1 MPGEPSFDVAG
12 VGNAIVDVLCHATD
26 DLIESLGLQRDVM
39 QLVEEEESRRIYD
52 RMPPSQ
58 EISGG
63 SAANTMVGIASF
75 GGDGIFLGKVRD
87 DQMGEV
93 FRHDIRAAGV
103 TFQTAAA
110 TSGPS
115 TARCLVLVTHDA
127 HRTMNTY
134 LGAARGLTS
143 DDIDAEAAAVAGSQV
158 TYLEG
163 YLWDDERAKAAM
175 LRAIDVAKGAGRRVS
190 MTLSDP
196 FCVDRHRDDFM
207 RLIDDHVDVLFANE
221 DEITSLFQV
230 STFDDA
236 LQAIRSHRCEYAALT
251 RSAKGSVVV
260 KGDEFHVIDAVA
272 VDEVVDT
279 TGAGDLYAA
288 GFLYGLTHGHDV
300 ATCGRLGSLAAAE
313 VITHIGARPQRSL
326 KDLAVEAGLL

>member
-1 MPGEPSFDVAG
+1 MPGDLTYDVAG

-26 DLIESLGLQRDVM
+26 DLIASLGLQRDVM
-39 QLVEEEESRRIYD
+39 QLVEEHESRRIYEQ
-52 RMPPSQ
+52 MPPSQ

-75 GGDGIFLGKVRD
+75 GGKGVFLGKVRD

-103 TFQTAAA
+103 TFDTSAA
-110 TSGPS
+110 TDGPS

-134 LGAARGLTS
+134 LGAARGLTAG
-143 DDIDAEAAAVAGSQV
+143 DVDAARAAVSGSQV

-175 LRAIDVAKGAGRRVS
+175 LRAIEVAKGAGRRVS

-230 STFDDA
+230 PDFDSA
-236 LQAIRSHRCEYAALT
+236 LQQMRRHRCEYAALT

-260 KGDEFHVIDAVA
+260 KGDEFHIIDAEPVA
-272 VDEVVDT
+272 EVVDT

-288 GFLYGLTHGHDV
+288 GFLYGLTHGADV
-300 ATCGRLGSLAAAE
+300 ATCGRLGAMAAAE
-313 VITHIGARPQRSL
+313 VITHIGARPER
-326 KDLAVEAGLL
+326 DLREMAVEAGLL

>member
-1 MPGEPSFDVAG
+1 MPAQPTYDVAG

-26 DLIESLGLQRDVM
+26 ELIEGLGLQRDVM
-39 QLVEEEESRRIYD
+39 QLVEEDESRRIYD

-75 GGDGIFLGKVRD
+75 GGTGVFLGKVRD

-103 TFQTAAA
+103 TFETSSA
-110 TSGPS
+110 TDGPS
-115 TARCLVLVTHDA
+115 TARCLVLVTADA

-134 LGAARGLTS
+134 LGAARGLTVA
-143 DDIDAEAAAVAGSQV
+143 DVDEACAAVAGSQV

-175 LRAIDVAKGAGRRVS
+175 MRAIEVAKSAGQRVS

-207 RLIDDHVDVLFANE
+207 RLIDDHIDVLFANE

-236 LQAIRSHRCEYAALT
+236 LQAMRQHRCEYAALT

-260 KGDEFHVIDAVA
+260 KGDEFHVIDANP
-272 VDEVVDT
+272 VDRVVDT

-288 GFLYGLTHGHDV
+288 GFLFGLTHGKDV

-313 VITHIGARPQRSL
+313 VITHIGARPERNLRELASEA
-326 KDLAVEAGLL
+326 DLL